1 MLTYKAALD
10 YFYSFTDYEKK
21 MEFLYSPEHFNL
33 ERVVRLLSLLH
44 NPHQRFPSV
53 HIAGTKGKGST
64 SAMIAAILQAAGYRV
79 GLYTSPHLHT
89 FRERIRIDDEMISES
104 TVTALAERLQPLVAQ
119 VPNLTTFE
127 IITALGCE
135 YFAER
140 AVDLAVLE
148 VGLGGRLDATNV
160 VTPLV
165 SVITP
170 ISFDHVQ
177 YLGNTL
183 TAIATEKAG
192 IIKPGV
198 PVVSAPQPDEALSVI
213 KAVCQNRGS
222 PLTVVDHVWEW
233 RPEKITPDGQVFSA
247 RRKGDPWTTYH
258 LPLLGNHQLVNAGTV
273 LATIDVLRDEGFDIP
288 TQAVTNGLAGVH
300 WPGRMEVMSRQ
311 PWVIVDGA
319 HNGDSAQKLAVALSS
334 IFHYQRMILVYGA
347 LAGHS
352 VPDMLTALLPI
363 ADQVILTRVSNP
375 RALDPTVL
383 LAEVQAQGRTAE
395 CVIPVEAALKRAL
408 QMARADDLVC
418 VTGSLY
424 TVADARA
431 AWYKYI
437 GVPGPQTD
445 P

>member
-10 YFYSFTDYEKK
+10 YLYSFTDYEKK
-21 MEFLYSPEHFNL
+21 TEFLYSPEHFNL

-44 NPHQRFPSV
+44 NPHQKFRSV
-53 HIAGTKGKGST
+53 HVAGTKGKGST
-64 SAMIAAILQAAGYRV
+64 SAMIAAVLRAAGYRV

-104 TVTALAERLQPLVAQ
+104 AVAALAERLQPLIAQ
-119 VPNLTTFE
+119 VPDLTTFE

-213 KAVCQNRGS
+213 EMVCQNRGA
-222 PLTVVDHVWEW
+222 PLTVADHVWEW
-233 RPEKITPDGQVFSA
+233 RPGKVTPDGQVFSA
-247 RRKGDPWTTYH
+247 RRKGGPWITYH
-258 LPLLGNHQLVNAGTV
+258 LPLLGHHQLVNAATV
-273 LATIDVLRDEGFDIP
+273 LTTIDVLRHEGIDISA
-288 TQAVTNGLAGVH
+288 QAVANGLAGVH
-300 WPGRMEVMSRQ
+300 WPGRMEVMSRR

-319 HNGDSAQKLAVALSS
+319 HNGDSAQKLAAALPT
-334 IFHYQRMILVYGA
+334 IFHYRRLILVYEA

-363 ADQVILTRVSNP
+363 ADRVILTRVSNP
-375 RALDPTVL
+375 RALDPTDL

-408 QMARADDLVC
+408 QIARAEDLVC

-424 TVADARA
+424 VVADARA